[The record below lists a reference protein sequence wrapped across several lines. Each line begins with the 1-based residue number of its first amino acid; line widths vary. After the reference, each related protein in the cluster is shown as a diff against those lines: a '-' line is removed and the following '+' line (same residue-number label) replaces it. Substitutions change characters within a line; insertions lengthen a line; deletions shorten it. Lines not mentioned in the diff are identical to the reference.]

1 MVAIIR
7 YVLGDWMA
15 MSKRAGPRR
24 PTQVEIAQLAGVS
37 QATVSLVLSERADAM
52 VSGETRRRV
61 EQAIDELGYAV
72 NPAAR
77 ALRGMTVKTIGLY
90 TFESVF
96 PVDQRD
102 FYHPFLLGVEEEA
115 ARLGYDLLLFTSANT
130 APRGVYAK
138 GRNAL
143 LKADGCVLLG
153 RHISRDDLANLAKEG
168 FPFVFIGR
176 RDIDGVE
183 LSYVAPDYVT
193 PTAALVEELAALAH
207 QRILLLR
214 QTDGAEPGEDR
225 HCGFLQGARS
235 AGLSAG
241 DLVVEYSSGE
251 ADVDPDRI
259 SGWLAAG
266 VTAVLVEPSEDNAT
280 GLSLAAAAE
289 AAGLRIPDDLSV
301 AFLGSAPAPT
311 PTRIWTSF
319 ELPRV
324 EIGRSAVQML
334 IDILEG
340 TGDSPRQLLVPCTD
354 VRGNSISRAP
364 RQRMARR

>member
-1 MVAIIR
+1 MVAVIR
-7 YVLGDWMA
+7 YVLANWMA
-15 MSKRAGPRR
+15 MSRRVGPRR
-24 PTQVEIAQLAGVS
+24 PTQIEIAQRAGVS
-37 QATVSLVLSERADAM
+37 QATVSLVLSERDDVT
-52 VSGETRRRV
+52 VSEETRRRV
-61 EQAIDELGYAV
+61 QEVIEELGYVV

-115 ARLGYDLLLFTSANT
+115 AQLGYDLLLFTSRNT
-130 APRGVYAK
+130 ARHGVYAK

-183 LSYVAPDYVT
+183 LSYVAPDYVA
-193 PTAALVEELAALAH
+193 PTASLTEELAALGH
-207 QRILLLR
+207 RRILLLR
-214 QTDGAEPGEDR
+214 QTDGAEPGDDR
-225 HCGFLQGARS
+225 ELGFRQGALA
-235 AGLSAG
+235 AGLAVD
-241 DLVVEYSSGE
+241 DLVVEFSSGAE
-251 ADVDPDRI
+251 DLDAVRVD
-259 SGWLAAG
+259 GWIRDG
-266 VTAVLVEPSEDNAT
+266 ITAILVEPSEDNAT
-280 GLSLAAAAE
+280 GHALSELAAAA
-289 AAGLRIPDDLSV
+289 GVRIPDDLSV

-311 PTRIWTSF
+311 ATRIWTSF

-324 EIGRSAVQML
+324 EIGRAAVQML
-334 IDILEG
+334 VNLLNDVEE
-340 TGDSPRQLLVPCTD
+340 SPRQLLVPCTD
-354 VRGNSISRAP
+354 IRGNSISRVV
-364 RQRMARR
+364 RR

>member
-1 MVAIIR
+1 
-7 YVLGDWMA
+7 
-15 MSKRAGPRR
+15 MSRRVGPRR
-24 PTQVEIAQLAGVS
+24 PTQVEIAQRAGVS
-37 QATVSLVLSERADAM
+37 QATVSLVLSERADAT
-52 VSGETRRRV
+52 VSEDTRRRV
-61 EQAIDELGYAV
+61 EQAIEDLGYAV

-130 APRGVYAK
+130 TRQGVYAK

-153 RHISRDDLANLAKEG
+153 RHISREDLANLAKEG

-176 RDIDGVE
+176 RNIDGVE
-183 LSYVAPDYVT
+183 LSYVAPDYVA
-193 PTAALVEELAALAH
+193 PTADLVEELVALGH
-207 QRILLLR
+207 RRILLLR

-225 HCGFLQGARS
+225 QSGFLQGAHG
-235 AGLSAG
+235 AGLSS
-241 DLVVEYSSGE
+241 DDVVVEYSSGAE
-251 ADVDPDRI
+251 DIGVERVA
-259 SGWLAAG
+259 GWVGAG
-266 VTAVLVEPSEDNAT
+266 VTAVLIEPSEDNAT
-280 GLSLAAAAE
+280 GLAVAEAAE
-289 AAGLRIPDDLSV
+289 AAGLRIPDDVSV

-311 PTRIWTSF
+311 VTRIWTSF

-334 IDILEG
+334 VNLLEG
-340 TGDSPRQLLVPCTD
+340 ADEAPLQLLVPCTD

-364 RQRMARR
+364 RRRAEA

>member
-1 MVAIIR
+1 MR
-7 YVLGDWMA
+7 
-15 MSKRAGPRR
+15 KRAGPRR
-24 PTQVEIAQLAGVS
+24 PTQVEIAQRAGVS
-37 QATVSLVLSERADAM
+37 QATVSLVLSERPGVQVAE
-52 VSGETRRRV
+52 ETRRRV
-61 EQAIDELGYAV
+61 QQAIEDLGYAV

-102 FYHPFLLGVEEEA
+102 FYHPFLVGVEEEA

-130 APRGVYAK
+130 AQGGVYAR

-153 RHISRDDLANLAKEG
+153 RHISRDDLANLVKEG

-176 RDIDGVE
+176 RDIEGTE
-183 LSYVAPDYVT
+183 LSYVAPDYVA
-193 PTAALVEELAALAH
+193 PTAALVEELVALGH

-225 HCGFLQGARS
+225 ELGLRQGAQA
-235 AGLSAG
+235 AGLSPD
-241 DLVVEYSSGE
+241 DLVVEFSSGAE
-251 ADVDPDRI
+251 DIGADRVT
-259 SGWLAAG
+259 GWVRAG
-266 VTAVLVEPSEDNAT
+266 ITAVLVEPSEDNAT
-280 GLSLAAAAE
+280 GLALAEVAE

-311 PTRIWTSF
+311 ATRIWTSF
-319 ELPRV
+319 EIPRV
-324 EIGRSAVQML
+324 EMGRAAVQL
-334 IDILEG
+334 LVNLLE
-340 TGDSPRQLLVPCTD
+340 DADQPPLQLVVPCTD
-354 VRGNSISRAP
+354 VRGNSISRVV
-364 RQRMARR
+364 RR